1 MNSKMKAIVGL
12 FVACAAACFGL
23 AVFFAVKGSPVGT
36 GIVFTVIGVLCLL
49 PILPAVNRRVRLFED
64 GFTYRTWLGNEYR
77 FRYSDVRYYKLGDH
91 DLYLYTAKRRLIV
104 DRDVEDADAV
114 KKQLDAHAVPNH
126 EPVDTENIS
135 DDAGEAPLAVYYRKQ
150 RVFIAVIMLSVA
162 ALYLAGI
169 VLLTIFVPVRTEADK
184 RSMILLYALFGVG
197 APYLIGLSMYSL
209 NGRVECYR
217 EHFVYRTWTGR
228 RREYAYSDCISKKV
242 REYRNTM
249 SDQNRIY
256 SATIRM
262 KDGSRIRVDNRM
274 LEDGLAASLN
284 FQNLPME
291 SYVGPSDAR

>member
-1 MNSKMKAIVGL
+1 MNPKIKAIVILSVTIGIIW
-12 FVACAAACFGL
+12 FGM
-23 AVFFAVKGSPVGT
+23 AVFCLFDETYRWMSIIWAA
-36 GIVFTVIGVLCLL
+36 FGVLCLL
-49 PILPAVNRRVRLFED
+49 PILPAKNRRIRFYED
-64 GFTYRTWLGNEYR
+64 DFTYRTWLGNEYR

-197 APYLIGLSMYSL
+197 APYLIGLSLYSL

-228 RREYAYSDCISKKV
+228 RREYAYSDCVSKKV

-249 SDQNRIY
+249 NDQNRIY

-284 FQNLPME
+284 FQNLPLE
-291 SYVGPSDAR
+291 SYGGPSDAR